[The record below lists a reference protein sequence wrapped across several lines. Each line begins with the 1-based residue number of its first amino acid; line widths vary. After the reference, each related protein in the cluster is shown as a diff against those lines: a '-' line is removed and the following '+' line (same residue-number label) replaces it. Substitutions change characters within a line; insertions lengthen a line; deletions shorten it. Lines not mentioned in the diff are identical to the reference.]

1 MAATT
6 ATAIA
11 VELEVLNH
19 DTNSKH
25 EPVWETSAPASL
37 SIPGPTSSIRDHEP
51 TSEALPKGRSW
62 IIIVQL
68 AGINFIT
75 SFSNGLVTIG
85 LPAMAADLKLE
96 NNLLVWPTAAFAL
109 TSGSLL
115 LLAGSVADVVGCRS
129 VNLVGSFFI
138 ALFTLLSGTS
148 SSGNELIAFRAL
160 QGVASALT
168 FPTAVSIISK
178 SVESG
183 RRRNIGLACLG
194 LAMPLGFSIGLVL
207 GGVLISGVG
216 WRIGALYRPP
226 YLPLSF

>member
-1 MAATT
+1 MATVT
-6 ATAIA
+6 ATAI
-11 VELEVLNH
+11 ELEVLNQE
-19 DTNSKH
+19 TASKNSPAL
-25 EPVWETSAPASL
+25 ESSARISL
-37 SIPGPTSSIRDHEP
+37 SIPGPTSSILDHEP
-51 TSEALPKGRSW
+51 ATKNLPKGRSW
-62 IIIVQL
+62 IVIVQL

-85 LPAMAADLKLE
+85 LPAMAADLKLA

-129 VNLVGSFFI
+129 VNLIGSFFI
-138 ALFTLLSGTS
+138 ALFTLLSGVS

-168 FPTAVSIISK
+168 FPTAVSIISR
-178 SVESG
+178 SIESG
-183 RRRNIGLACLG
+183 QRRNIGLACLG

-216 WRIGALYRPP
+216 WRIGTLYFPVHFM
-226 YLPLSF
+226 LVF